1 MKVFIISPN
10 ITLGKGIA
18 IIAAN
23 NALEAINNF
32 NEENHIFD
40 SMYENLDYTINE
52 VDGLVYIKDE
62 VRTVFNNIKMY

>member
-52 VDGLVYIKDE
+52 VEGLVYIKDE
-62 VRTVFNNIKMY
+62 ARTVFNNIKMY